1 MSAEYAITEERAAGR
16 GPVIDRRPQDVTGQD
31 REGPVG
37 VVGRHESTAAVIRT
51 RGLVKRYPP
60 DTLAVDGLD
69 LEVGRGEL
77 FGLLGPN
84 GAGKTTTIGMLTTR
98 IIPTSGVALVGG
110 LDVRAHPVEVKRMIG
125 VVTQGNT
132 LDRRLTAWENLYYH
146 GRYFGLTRSVARQ
159 EADRALRL
167 VRLEDRARYFVDQL
181 SGGMQQRL
189 LIGRALVHR
198 PEVLFLDEPTA
209 GIDPQ
214 GRLALWEILLGLHR
228 EGQTILLT
236 THYMEEAEELCQRVA
251 IMDRG
256 RILALGSPEELRRSI
271 GAETVLTL
279 QFEPVTNDVMT
290 ALGALPGVRGL
301 ESSSG
306 GLMVYV
312 DGDHGL
318 LPQVIQTV
326 LAEGV
331 ALRDVSIR
339 TPTLETVFLKL
350 TGRELR
356 E

>member
-1 MSAEYAITEERAAGR
+1 MSVEYSIVKERATDG
-16 GPVIDRRPQDVTGQD
+16 GQVIDRRPRDVTG
-31 REGPVG
+31 ESLESPVA
-37 VVGRHESTAAVIRT
+37 VLERHESAPAVIRT
-51 RGLVKRYPP
+51 RGLVKRYLP

-69 LEVGRGEL
+69 LEVRRGEF

-98 IIPTSGVALVGG
+98 VIPTSGEALVAG
-110 LDVRAHPVEVKRMIG
+110 LDVRTHTVDVKRIIG
-125 VVTQGNT
+125 VVTQDNT

-146 GRYFGLTRSVARQ
+146 GRYFGLSRGAARG

-167 VRLEDRARYFVDQL
+167 VRLEDRARHFVDQL

-198 PEVLFLDEPTA
+198 PQVLFLDEPTA

-214 GRLALWEILLGLHR
+214 GRLALWEILQGLHR

-236 THYMEEAEELCQRVA
+236 THYMEEADELCQRVA

-256 RILALGSPEELRRSI
+256 RILALGSPEELRRSV
-271 GAETVLTL
+271 GAETVLNL
-279 QFEPVTNDVMT
+279 RFEPVTDDVMA
-290 ALGALPGVRGL
+290 ALGALSGVRGL
-301 ESSSG
+301 ESWSG
-306 GLMVYV
+306 GLRVYA

-318 LPQVIQTV
+318 LPQVV
-326 LAEGV
+326 EAMLAEGV
-331 ALRDVSIR
+331 TLRDVSVS
-339 TPTLETVFLKL
+339 TPSLETVFIKL
-350 TGRELR
+350 TGKELR